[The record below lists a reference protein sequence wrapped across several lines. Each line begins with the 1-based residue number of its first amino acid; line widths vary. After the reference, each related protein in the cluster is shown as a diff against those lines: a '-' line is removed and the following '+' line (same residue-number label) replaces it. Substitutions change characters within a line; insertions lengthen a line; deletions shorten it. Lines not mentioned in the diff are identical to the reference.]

1 MRHGKAGAWW
11 AVVVLLAAGC
21 GDDDNATDVGGE
33 DGGMDVEE
41 AEGAADADAD
51 GDLDVEEVEEA
62 DAEAEAEA
70 DGGGVCEQEFWIWD
84 LSVMP
89 PRDTQICC
97 SLHGEGEHE
106 HVWVEDEQW
115 GPTVDSS
122 GVDEIL
128 RRWDV
133 ETPDGSVDPTK
144 GIFEILTGIFGDP
157 PDAFDGDA
165 KIYILLYGMEPF
177 GSSEFD
183 GYFRSDDQ
191 TTTAHSNR
199 HEMIHINSMTSR
211 AVASPYMIGV
221 MAHEFHHMLQWRYDP
236 TEEAWLS
243 ESMAETAML
252 LTGYLT
258 DVPAANSWARNPTNP
273 LIASGASDP
282 VDYGA
287 AFLFG
292 AYLIDRLSPAGL
304 RQMVEDPAHGMV
316 AVGSAAGSLEAGLTG
331 VGFLAEFATALLID
345 DETASADGRYAFLAL
360 DPPTPA
366 TTTIAFPAAASP
378 VTVPGGGVKFA
389 NLPLDGAAHAQIGI
403 DVDAPAGASLGVRVV
418 LVDPVAGNQVQ
429 EVIPGTH
436 TWVIEVPDTATA
448 LQFALATD
456 EELPVSVAITA
467 ADE

>member
-1 MRHGKAGAWW
+1 MRAGAWW
-11 AVVVLLAAGC
+11 VVVALLAAGC
-21 GDDDNATDVGGE
+21 GDDDGGADVGDE

-41 AEGAADADAD
+41 EVAMDAEAD
-51 GDLDVEEVEEA
+51 GDGELDVEEAE
-62 DAEAEAEA
+62 AEAEAEA

-97 SLHGEGEHE
+97 SLRGEGEHE

-122 GVDEIL
+122 GVDEIV

-133 ETPDGSVDPTK
+133 ETPDGSIDPSQ
-144 GIFEILTGIFGDP
+144 GIFEILTGVFGDP
-157 PDAFDGDA
+157 PDAFDGDP

-191 TTTAHSNR
+191 TGSATSNR

-221 MAHEFHHMLQWRYDP
+221 MAHEFHHMLQWGRDP
-236 TEEAWLS
+236 AEEAWLS

-252 LTGYLT
+252 LTGYLS
-258 DVPAANSWARNPTNP
+258 DVPAANAWARNPTNP

-292 AYLIDRLSPAGL
+292 AYLLDRLSPAGL
-304 RQMVEDPAHGMV
+304 RQLVEDTAHGMV
-316 AVGSAAGSLEAGLTG
+316 AVGNAAGSLEAGLTG

-345 DETASADGRYAFLAL
+345 DETVGDGRYAFLTL
-360 DPPTPA
+360 DPPGPA
-366 TTTIAFPAAASP
+366 TTTVAFPAAAVP

-389 NLPLDGAAHAQIGI
+389 NLALDGAAHAQLGI
-403 DVDAPAGASLGVRVV
+403 DVGAPAAASLGVRVV
-418 LVDPVAGNQVQ
+418 LVDPVVGNQVQ
-429 EVIPGTH
+429 EIVPGTH
-436 TWVIEVPDTATA
+436 AVVTGVPDTATA
-448 LQFALATD
+448 LQFAFATD
-456 EELPVSVAITA
+456 EELPVSVSITV